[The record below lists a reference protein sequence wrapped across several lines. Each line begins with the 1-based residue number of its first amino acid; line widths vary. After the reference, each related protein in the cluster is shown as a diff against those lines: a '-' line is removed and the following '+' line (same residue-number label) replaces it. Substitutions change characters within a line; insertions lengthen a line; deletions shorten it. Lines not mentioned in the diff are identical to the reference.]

1 MLYLIK
7 KQEGFKAMELYVR
20 NTTELANL
28 LRDYGITATLQR
40 VEIAGIL
47 LSKKQHLSAE
57 QVMGKVNQGR
67 SIVSKATVYNT
78 LRLFAKKGLVKEVIA
93 DPTKIFYEPKTE
105 SHHHFYNVDTGELTD
120 FNADLQ
126 MADIIPDAP
135 EGMLVKGV
143 DVTIRVG
150 AA

>member
-1 MLYLIK
+1 
-7 KQEGFKAMELYVR
+7 MELYVR

-93 DPTKIFYEPKTE
+93 DPTKIFYEPKTK

-135 EGMLVKGV
+135 EGMMVKGV
-143 DVTIRVG
+143 DVTIRVS

>member
-7 KQEGFKAMELYVR
+7 KQEGFKTMELYIR

>member
-1 MLYLIK
+1 
-7 KQEGFKAMELYVR
+7 MELYAR

-78 LRLFAKKGLVKEVIA
+78 LRLFAKKGFIREVIA
-93 DPTKIFYEPKTE
+93 DPTKIFYEPKTG

-120 FNADLQ
+120 FDADLQ
-126 MADIIPDAP
+126 MDDVIPAVP
-135 EGMLVKGV
+135 KGLSVKGV
-143 DVTIRVG
+143 DVTVRVG